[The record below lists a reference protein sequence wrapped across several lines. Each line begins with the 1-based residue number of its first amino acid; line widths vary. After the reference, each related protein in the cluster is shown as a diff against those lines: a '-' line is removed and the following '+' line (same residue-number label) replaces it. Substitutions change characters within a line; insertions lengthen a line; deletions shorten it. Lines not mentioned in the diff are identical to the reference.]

1 MYILTT
7 VYDGVVESIKTPS
20 FVKGVEQALLSAE
33 DIDGRGQLSDLRKR
47 LASVDFNRRMLT
59 IEESDGDVFMTLYR
73 LQDREIMNIYNDDS
87 ENPFHIQ
94 VVRID

>member
-7 VYDGVVESIKTPS
+7 VYDGVITTIKVAS
-20 FVKGVEQALLSAE
+20 FMEGVEQALLSAE
-33 DIDGRGQLSDLRKR
+33 ELHGSGRLFNLRRR
-47 LASVDFNRRMLT
+47 LVGVDFNRPIIT
-59 IEESDGDVFMTLYR
+59 IEDSHDDVFMTLYR
-73 LQDREIMNIYNDDS
+73 LPDREIMNIYSDDE

>member
-7 VYDGVVESIKTPS
+7 VYDGVVESIRTPS

-33 DIDGRGQLSDLRKR
+33 DINGCGQLSDLRKR
-47 LASVDFNRRMLT
+47 LASTDFNRPMLT

-73 LQDREIMNIYNDDS
+73 LRDREIMNIYNDDS

>member
-7 VYDGVVESIKTPS
+7 VYDGVVESNKTQS
-20 FVKGVEQALLSAE
+20 FTKGVERALLSAE
-33 DIDGRGQLSDLRKR
+33 SINDKGQLSNLRKR
-47 LASVDFNRRMLT
+47 LAGTDFNRPMIT

-73 LQDREIMNIYNDDS
+73 LQDREIMNIYSDNKED
-87 ENPFHIQ
+87 PFHIQ

>member
-33 DIDGRGQLSDLRKR
+33 DINGRGQLSELRKR
-47 LASVDFNRRMLT
+47 LASTDFTRHIITL
-59 IEESDGDVFMTLYR
+59 EESDDNVSMTLYR
-73 LQDREIMNIYNDDS
+73 LQDREIMNIHNDDS

>member
-33 DIDGRGQLSDLRKR
+33 DINGCGQLSDLRKR
-47 LASVDFNRRMLT
+47 LASTDFNRPMLT

-73 LQDREIMNIYNDDS
+73 LRDREIMNIYNDDS